1 MGAVLM
7 GGCAE
12 QRPARRLH
20 VARGHAVLTPVRR
33 SRRPRLTRFPAWLR
47 LFCAFAILL
56 VAGEHTLAS
65 LHQALTPHELCEEH
79 GELVHAEHE
88 PADVA
93 HGESSALDA
102 GPQAEA
108 EHHHCGIVP
117 AAPTR
122 APAATPGSDCA
133 VASATLVQVRGPSE
147 RAVVSIDVLAFA
159 PKLSPPA

>member
-1 MGAVLM
+1 
-7 GGCAE
+7 
-12 QRPARRLH
+12 
-20 VARGHAVLTPVRR
+20 
-33 SRRPRLTRFPAWLR
+33 
-47 LFCAFAILL
+47 LFCAFAISLI
-56 VAGEHTLAS
+56 AGEHTLAS

-88 PADVA
+88 PGGDIA

-117 AAPTR
+117 AAPNR
-122 APAATPGSDCA
+122 APAATPGGACA
-133 VASATLVQVRGPSE
+133 VAAATLVQVSGPCE